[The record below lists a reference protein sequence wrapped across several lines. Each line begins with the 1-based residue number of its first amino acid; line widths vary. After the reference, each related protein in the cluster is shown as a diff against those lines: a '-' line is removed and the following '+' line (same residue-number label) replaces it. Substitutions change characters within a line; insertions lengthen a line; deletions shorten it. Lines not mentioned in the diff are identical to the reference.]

1 MMIKNKKIQIVAALI
16 ATIWLFFSTTIITQ
30 LYNKDIMIKI
40 NPEYNIEN
48 MDTVQFSF
56 DELYATD
63 SIFNSINILGWAVCP
78 TGVLESEQQV
88 AILLQSSEQSYEI
101 STKSEF
107 RSDLATFFQQR
118 NITIT
123 GNYHGF
129 SVDFC
134 PYFVKNGIYDIWIAI
149 QANGEMIGLQK
160 TSYVLKKGSRE
171 ISVEADYGQILT
183 AGLSQEPVSESS
195 LAYCVDSVERDSE
208 QLTIAGWLY
217 LPQGTSRN
225 VSTLVGITLD
235 NGEQLIYDAATYN
248 RADLISITTE
258 ENCTDAGFR
267 IGVPLE
273 LIENTSNITLDFYKQ
288 VGDTLYHSPTQQ
300 TFEIN

>member
-1 MMIKNKKIQIVAALI
+1 MMIKNKKFQIAAMLI
-16 ATIWLFFSTTIITQ
+16 IIIWLFSSTTIITQ
-30 LYNKDIMIKI
+30 IYNKDIAVKI
-40 NPEYNIEN
+40 NPEYNMEN

-56 DELYATD
+56 DEIYASD

-78 TGVLESEQQV
+78 NDVRESEQQV
-88 AILLQSSEQSYEI
+88 AILLQSPKQTYEI

-107 RSDLATFFQQR
+107 RADLAIFFQQR

-123 GNYHGF
+123 GNHHGF
-129 SVDFC
+129 FVDFC
-134 PYFVKNGIYDIWIAI
+134 PYFVKNGTYDIWIAI
-149 QANGEMIGLQK
+149 QANGETIGLQK
-160 TSYVLKKGSRE
+160 TSYILKKGSRE

-208 QLTIAGWLY
+208 RLTIAGWLY
-217 LPQGTSRN
+217 LPQGASRN
-225 VSTLVGITLD
+225 ASTLVRITLD
-235 NGEQLIYDAATYN
+235 SGEQLIYDAATYN
-248 RADLISITTE
+248 RADLLSITTE

-273 LIENTSNITLDFYKQ
+273 LIENTSSITLDFYKQ

>member
-1 MMIKNKKIQIVAALI
+1 M
-16 ATIWLFFSTTIITQ
+16 
-30 LYNKDIMIKI
+30 
-40 NPEYNIEN
+40 
-48 MDTVQFSF
+48 
-56 DELYATD
+56 
-63 SIFNSINILGWAVCP
+63 GWAVCP

-88 AILLQSSEQSYEI
+88 AILLQSPEQIYEI

-107 RSDLATFFQQR
+107 RSDLVAFFQQR

-123 GNYHGF
+123 GNHHGF

-134 PYFVKNGIYDIWIAI
+134 PYFAKNGIYDIWIAI
-149 QANGEMIGLQK
+149 QANGETIGLQK

-183 AGLSQEPVSESS
+183 AGLSLEPVNESS

-217 LPQGTSRN
+217 LPQGASRN
-225 VSTLVGITLD
+225 ASTLVRITLD
-235 NGEQLIYDAATYN
+235 SGEQLIYDAATYN
-248 RADLISITTE
+248 RADLLSITTE

-273 LIENTSNITLDFYKQ
+273 LIENTSSITLDFYKQ